1 MSGSE
6 KTKKNHREMYKAK
19 TPPWKETYRKRCL
32 DRLRQSREKLQDRF
46 RGINSKELEK
56 DANDN
61 FVHELMKEELKS
73 LQRSFQGS
81 PSFDDDEMDTDKLDF
96 DVDDVITLFDDIQEE
111 LLKEEKRIIDEFENY
126 EKSLQEEEI
135 QLCSA
140 VERLCTEEV
149 ICPVCQKS
157 QLLQNK
163 GVIFCPCGMRVNTE
177 QDCITLA
184 NVKSSLEDGI
194 NQHSTTCEGDPV
206 FSAVQDYGSNN
217 LLMSCKTCDWMYI
230 VI

>member
-6 KTKKNHREMYKAK
+6 KTKKNHRDMYKAK

-32 DRLRQSREKLQDRF
+32 DRLRQSRSKFQDRF
-46 RGINSKELEK
+46 RGINSKEMEK

-61 FVHELMKEELKS
+61 FIHELMREELKII
-73 LQRSFQGS
+73 QRSFQGS
-81 PSFDDDEMDTDKLDF
+81 PTFDDIEMETDKLDF
-96 DVDDVITLFDDIQEE
+96 DVDEYVTYFDDIQQE
-111 LLKEEKRIIDEFENY
+111 LIQEEKRMIDEYENSLQQE
-126 EKSLQEEEI
+126 EKSLCTAI
-135 QLCSA
+135 
-140 VERLCTEEV
+140 ERLCTDEV

-163 GVIFCPCGMRVNTE
+163 GIIFCRCGLRIDTE

-184 NVKSSLEDGI
+184 NVKSSLEEGI
-194 NQHSTTCEGDPV
+194 NQHGTTCEGEAV
-206 FSAVQDYGSNN
+206 FSSVQDYGSNN